1 MSRWFRFYDEALN
14 DPKVQRLQG
23 EAFKAW
29 VNLLCLA
36 SKNDGILPPIGDIAF
51 ALRLDEDAVSSLLN
65 DFYSLQLLDEVE
77 RNDAPIGYT
86 PHNWT
91 GRQYKTDNADPTNS
105 KRQQRFRARKRN
117 GKSNGTVTAE
127 KRPDTEQIQ
136 KQIQKDSEAK
146 ASGADAPID
155 PSIAERDYFTRGR
168 EVLGKNAGGLL
179 AKLLRTK
186 GNNVALARSAVEM
199 AATKQS
205 PLEYVAGV
213 IRGPPVSVKPLTEFQ
228 RKQAETNDVRAMLR
242 NGGSGESGGSAAGVL
257 SDHHG
262 ERPEAVRNSDGPA
275 IRLIPGR
282 SG

>member
-51 ALRLDEDAVSSLLN
+51 ALRLSEDAVSELLN
-65 DFYSLQLLDEVE
+65 NFYSLRLLDEVE

-86 PHNWT
+86 PHNWC
-91 GRQYKTDNADPTNS
+91 GRQYKTDNADPTNT

-117 GKSNGTVTAE
+117 GKRNGNVTAE

-136 KQIQKDSEAK
+136 ITEAEK
-146 ASGADAPID
+146 KEDGANAPID
-155 PSIAERDYFTRGR
+155 PSIAEREYFNRGK

-242 NGGSGESGGSAAGVL
+242 NGGSGEGGGPAAGVL
-257 SDHHG
+257 ADHHG
-262 ERPEAVRNSDGPA
+262 ERPEALRDGDGA
-275 IRLIPGR
+275 VVRLIPGR